1 MAVCTDGLILCYCY
15 RLHKGWY
22 QCSKTSLEK
31 KKSSC
36 GSWIT
41 HSEKKKYSCKLVR
54 AWRGIIS
61 VSFHIYAHAAKPIC
75 LHLPT
80 ILTVNKV
87 VRPYDIV
94 MNKVKVLDDP
104 VNPLL
109 ETSLNPF
116 RVGSSDLL
124 LMFLIKHYNDITLSH
139 SWYLSCNDW
148 VK

>member
-1 MAVCTDGLILCYCY
+1 MLLLSSAQGLISMQQNQS
-15 RLHKGWY
+15 W
-22 QCSKTSLEK
+22 K
-31 KKSSC
+31 KKIFLWFLNYSFR
-36 GSWIT
+36 
-41 HSEKKKYSCKLVR
+41 KKKYSCKLVR